1 MKKIEKTPRINF
13 LTLIQTARL
22 NFLVLTLAVIF
33 MTVATT
39 AHFTQQTEWLKVV
52 LVVIGASFAHLSV
65 NFLNEYQ
72 DFHSGL
78 DKLTQKTPFS
88 GGSGGLVSNPKAAN
102 LVLLATWF
110 SLIIVIASGILLA
123 WMTSLW
129 LLLFGVIGIALIVF
143 YTRYITRFPWLC
155 LVAPGLAF
163 GPIMIIGGS
172 YALTGQIHIEIVVLS
187 MVVFFLVNNL
197 LLLNQIPD
205 LEADKSV
212 GRFNILMLLGTEQGI
227 QIFAAFVWLAF
238 ITLGLS
244 IWLFDLP
251 PYTWFGFLPLLGYF
265 PLLRDLQFAYENL
278 AENPKLLAMNVLITI
293 LTPVFIGIGF
303 II

>member
-1 MKKIEKTPRINF
+1 MKKIEKIPQINF
-13 LTLIQTARL
+13 LTLLQTARL
-22 NFLVLTLAVIF
+22 NFLLLTLAVVF
-33 MTVATT
+33 MTIATT
-39 AHFTQQTEWLKVV
+39 AHFTPQIEWLNVGLV
-52 LVVIGASFAHLSV
+52 LIGASFAHLAV

-72 DFHSGL
+72 DYQSGL

-88 GGSGGLVSNPKAAN
+88 GGSGGLVNNPNAAH
-102 LVLLATWF
+102 LVLLATLF
-110 SLIIVIASGILLA
+110 SLFMVIASGILLA

-143 YTRYITRFPWLC
+143 YTRFITRFPWLC

-172 YALTGQIHIEIVVLS
+172 YALTGQIHVEIIVLS

-227 QIFAAFVWLAF
+227 QVFAAFAWLAF
-238 ITLGLS
+238 ITLGVS

-265 PLLRDLQFAYENL
+265 PLLRDLQLAYENL
-278 AENPKLLAMNVLITI
+278 SETPKLLAMNVMITV